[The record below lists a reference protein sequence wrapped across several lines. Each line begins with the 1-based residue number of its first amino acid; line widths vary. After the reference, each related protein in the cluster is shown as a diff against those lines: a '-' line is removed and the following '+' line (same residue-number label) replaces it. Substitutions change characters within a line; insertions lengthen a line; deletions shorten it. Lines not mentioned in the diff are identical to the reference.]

1 MSKEMIKDLIEL
13 VPEKDIE
20 TLYRVVLKFIPEVP
34 PEADELEAIAEAKAD
49 KIPTIPHEAI
59 NWD

>member
-1 MSKEMIKDLIEL
+1 MSKEMLKGLIEL

-20 TLYRVVLKFIPEVP
+20 TLYKVVLKFIPEEP
-34 PEADELEAIAEAKAD
+34 PEEGELEAIAEAKAD
-49 KIPTIPHEAI
+49 KSPTIPHSEI